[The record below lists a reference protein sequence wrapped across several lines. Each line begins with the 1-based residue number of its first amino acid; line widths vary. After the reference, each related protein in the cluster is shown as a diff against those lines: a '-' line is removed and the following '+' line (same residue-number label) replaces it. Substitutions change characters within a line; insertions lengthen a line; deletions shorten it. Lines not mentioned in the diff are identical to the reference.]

1 MTRFTSK
8 PILSSV
14 LVCLIALLCLH
25 SVQPF
30 KSRPKEE
37 YYAQLE
43 TLCYPQ
49 DLYHRVYQPYQK
61 SKGTFYWLDL
71 FMNKLENYSNIV
83 FKYGSRFLYKN
94 MSSKSYYEPYS
105 NDQAIEFYQNTF
117 DLSNYVIAVNNQK
130 TFLHNPD
137 SKTFLTL
144 FDGCYLEKNSGFNK
158 LYRTVE
164 KLSPLKS
171 KLFVDKSQE
180 DHTATLFKVLY
191 QVGRGLLYLLQNEH
205 HSIDIVPENV
215 GYRKINDF
223 VIFKLMNPLGIRSQ
237 CDPNNF
243 AKYMS
248 KEFLQLYKTIENDD
262 TPEGLKFIQDKLN
275 VCGNIILKE
284 FLLLFEGISKAYPV
298 NKFMFS
304 WNACFDIEAK
314 NTFCPQK
321 LKDLLARKPEQTDTL
336 IKVLNGKHYTYLN
349 PDELML
355 QVLELVGGYLES
367 GFDLQEV
374 RENHQSSL
382 LRLEM

>member
-1 MTRFTSK
+1 M
-8 PILSSV
+8 
-14 LVCLIALLCLH
+14 
-25 SVQPF
+25 
-30 KSRPKEE
+30 
-37 YYAQLE
+37 
-43 TLCYPQ
+43 
-49 DLYHRVYQPYQK
+49 
-61 SKGTFYWLDL
+61 
-71 FMNKLENYSNIV
+71 
-83 FKYGSRFLYKN
+83 
-94 MSSKSYYEPYS
+94 
-105 NDQAIEFYQNTF
+105 
-117 DLSNYVIAVNNQK
+117 IAVNNQK
-130 TFLHNPD
+130 TFLHTPD

-275 VCGNIILKE
+275 VCGNINLKE

-304 WNACFDIEAK
+304 WNACFDFEAK

-336 IKVLNGKHYTYLN
+336 IKVLNGKHYTYLH